1 MRYDYKYYPEKR
13 TISTHMNTYEFT
25 FLLENETYEED
36 IKKMIADLKGEIKDE
51 TKWGKR
57 TLAYPIQKKSSA
69 YYFTH
74 KVEFNASSLS
84 EFKKKLNFSDKI
96 MRYLILKVS

>member
-1 MRYDYKYYPEKR
+1 
-13 TISTHMNTYEFT
+13 MNTYEFT

-36 IKKMIADLKGEIKDE
+36 IKKIIQELKGEIKDE

-57 TLAYPIQKKSSA
+57 TLSYPIDKKSSA

-74 KVEFNASSLS
+74 KIEFEPKSLS

-96 MRYLILKVS
+96 MRYLILKVQ